1 MKDPFSLRWLQLLEF
16 GWQNNLK
23 YMGIMY
29 VSWRIHRA
37 LQIWATYDIMLRS
50 YAYGHLKKTSK
61 TMFYKLPSTRHEAHA
76 RQKRRCANDPCLFEL
91 YLFWINKAIYDACL
105 SMKWRQKEATKAK
118 VPSMI
123 NKHCFLFPLS
133 PFFATAVF
141 TRVPFFDRKAKG
153 LKELDRFCLMCT

>member
-76 RQKRRCANDPCLFEL
+76 RQKRRCANDPCLFKI
-91 YLFWINKAIYDACL
+91 YLFWIEKVHLWCLLKHKMKAKR
-105 SMKWRQKEATKAK
+105 SNQSK
-118 VPSMI
+118 VPSI
-123 NKHCFLFPLS
+123 NKNCFLCPLS
-133 PFFATAVF
+133 SFLATAELA
-141 TRVPFFDRKAKG
+141 KQKG
-153 LKELDRFCLMCT
+153 LRGSIAFAWCACI